1 MGRTKAKTQWFSNE
15 QRLSHCYDVA
25 VGRREE
31 PEGSMGLG
39 DPVIVVAF
47 NNTSSGVGIVCFSQ
61 SVIYFHS
68 FDFTISS

>member
-1 MGRTKAKTQWFSNE
+1 
-15 QRLSHCYDVA
+15 
-25 VGRREE
+25 
-31 PEGSMGLG
+31 MGLG